1 MNSIYVDF
9 DAFDMQLKIKLLN
22 NESIV
27 EKEYLL
33 QMEYIFLMDKEVYS
47 FENENVYL
55 EYFFAYTLNEK
66 GNHYLN
72 GEKFNIKDMQEKNV
86 LSLIDEMFI
95 VKDNLSRV
103 MLQTE
108 NDFSKFY
115 YLLEKNINDDFQ
127 GALKLEK
134 YF

>member
-55 EYFFAYTLNEK
+55 EYFFAYTLDEK

-108 NDFSKFY
+108 KDFSKFY

>member
-33 QMEYIFLMDKEVYS
+33 QMEYIFLMDKEIYS

-55 EYFFAYTLNEK
+55 EYFFAYTLDEK

-108 NDFSKFY
+108 KDFSKFY

-127 GALKLEK
+127 GALKLAK